1 MIELPGSFSGIE
13 ISQFR
18 SAGQR
23 PASGHHWQFSSVRSQ
38 PFQRAVRLNQGI
50 TGRQPSNLFG
60 AVTNGAQVMT
70 ASSSLRD
77 AHIPDGYLVQY
88 PPLYRPSQFRYVR
101 QAVFDM
107 FEIMLQLA
115 TQPEISCP
123 SVNGVA
129 SCKWYDRF

>member
-1 MIELPGSFSGIE
+1 M
-13 ISQFR
+13 
-18 SAGQR
+18 
-23 PASGHHWQFSSVRSQ
+23 
-38 PFQRAVRLNQGI
+38 RLNQGI
-50 TGRQPSNLFG
+50 TGASASNLFG

-70 ASSSLRD
+70 AIHLLRD

-88 PPLYRPSQFRYVR
+88 PPLTAQSQFRYVR

-107 FEIMLQLA
+107 FEIISSIA

-129 SCKWYDRF
+129 SSSGYDRF